1 MKEPISKLPWNND
14 NDIEVLLD
22 ADNGGVGHE
31 FYEQDVKY
39 IVQACNNFP
48 KAIELLH
55 KATGSNYLSQGLV
68 DELHEEINT
77 FLTQLEE

>member
-1 MKEPISKLPWNND
+1 MIEPISKLPWNND

-48 KAIELLH
+48 KAIELLQMAQSRCLPESSIS
-55 KATGSNYLSQGLV
+55 KWTK
-68 DELHEEINT
+68 
-77 FLTQLEE
+77 F